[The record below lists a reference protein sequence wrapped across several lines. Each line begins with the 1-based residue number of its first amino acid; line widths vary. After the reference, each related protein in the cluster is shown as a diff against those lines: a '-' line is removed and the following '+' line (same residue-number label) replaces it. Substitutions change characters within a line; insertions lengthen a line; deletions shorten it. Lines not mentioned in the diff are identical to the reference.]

1 MNKGK
6 YVFAQIVE
14 FLPQRIFD
22 GIVEKYSGNKK
33 VHSFT
38 CWNQMLCMIF
48 GQLTARDS
56 LRDLIVSLEAHRNK
70 FYHLGFG
77 TSVSRRN
84 IGHAKESRDYR
95 IFEDFAMYMIE
106 TARKTCYR
114 SDFEIN
120 VAGSIYAFD
129 SSTIDLCLSVFWWA
143 KFRKTKGG
151 IKLHTLFDIRTSIPA
166 LVIITEANVADVTML
181 DELDFEVGSFY
192 IVDKGYVDFARLY
205 VINLC
210 RAFFVIRAKKNTKF
224 KRLYSR
230 PKNPENGIKCDQIG
244 YLNAKKS
251 KARYPERIRWIKYYD
266 KDLDKEFVF
275 ITNNF
280 ELEAE
285 KIALLYK
292 YRWQVE
298 LFFKWIK
305 QHLKIRSFWGHSEN
319 AVKIQIYCAI
329 ISYCLVAIVSAKI
342 KSEHSIY
349 ENLQIL
355 GFSLLDKTPINELL
369 TKPQL
374 QKSAPANCNQLI
386 LNL

>member
-1 MNKGK
+1 
-6 YVFAQIVE
+6 
-14 FLPQRIFD
+14 
-22 GIVEKYSGNKK
+22 
-33 VHSFT
+33 
-38 CWNQMLCMIF
+38 MLCMIF

-84 IGHAKESRDYR
+84 IGHANESRDYR

-230 PKNPENGIKCDQIG
+230 AKNSENGIKCDQIG
-244 YLNAKKS
+244 YLNTKKS
-251 KARYPERIRWIKYYD
+251 RVRYPEKIRWIKYYD

-280 ELEAE
+280 KLDAE

-329 ISYCLVAIVSAKI
+329 ITYCLVAIVSAKI
-342 KSEHSIY
+342 NSEHSIY

-355 GFSLLDKTPINELL
+355 GFSLLDKTPVNELI
-369 TKPQL
+369 TKCYL
-374 QKSAPANCNQLI
+374 QKTTSSNCNQLI